1 MLGQDAG
8 EDDWSNQLL
17 LLLVRQPTQQL
28 AHGGGLTTQTLLFSP
43 SQQRNPVNILPFHVE
58 QVSVF

>member
-28 AHGGGLTTQTLLFSP
+28 AHGGSFRAGEGVGGGDIIDGDVALSLL
-43 SQQRNPVNILPFHVE
+43 NT
-58 QVSVF
+58 